1 MRSDIL
7 TRQTLKQA
15 LLQLSTQDRVMK
27 ELLQTY
33 GVPPL
38 WQRRQDFQTL
48 MHIVLEQ
55 KVSLASAAAVL
66 ARVQALCPSMTP
78 VEFLRVSEKS
88 MRDAGISERKLSYCQ
103 SIAQAL
109 LDDRLDLIRLRKLDD
124 EAVIDALVEIRGI
137 GPWTAGVY
145 LLMAMRRADAWA
157 SGDRALAVSAMECYA
172 LSDVPD
178 YASLDAM
185 AARWSPCRGAAAR
198 MLWHAYRRRS
208 EQAKVF

>member
-1 MRSDIL
+1 
-7 TRQTLKQA
+7 
-15 LLQLSTQDRVMK
+15 MK

-157 SGDRALAVSAMECYA
+157 SGDRALAVSVMECYA

-198 MLWHAYRRRS
+198 MLWHAYLCKRGR
-208 EQAKVF
+208 

>member
-1 MRSDIL
+1 MKSDIL

-15 LLQLSTQDRVMK
+15 LQRLSTQDRVMK
-27 ELLQTY
+27 DLLQTY
-33 GVPPL
+33 GLPPM

-48 MHIVLEQ
+48 LHIVLEQ

-78 VEFLRVSEKS
+78 AEFLHTPEKS
-88 MRDAGISERKLSYCQ
+88 LRDAGISERKLSYCQ
-103 SIAQAL
+103 SIAEAL
-109 LDDRLDLIRLRKLDD
+109 VDDHLNLVRLRKLDD
-124 EAVIDALVEIRGI
+124 DAVIDALVEIRGI
-137 GPWTAGVY
+137 GPWSAGVY

-172 LSDVPD
+172 LDDVPSYD
-178 YASLDAM
+178 ALDDM

-198 MLWHAYRRRS
+198 MLWQAYLCKRG
-208 EQAKVF
+208 Q